1 MLMMI
6 VVSGVIGMVK
16 QSPFQQDLFDFNYIE
31 NQVAEIK
38 KSMDKENDY
47 MDEQQISEI
56 LNNQLV
62 ILENIQQLLSE
73 IDDNTKKKTGLIQ
86 RNKTGGPSP
95 FLFFSY
101 NIIYTFMLLFLL
113 HIYIFISA
121 FLAYTNE
128 ISHSCDT

>member
-31 NQVAEIK
+31 NQVADIK
-38 KSMDKENDY
+38 KSIDKENDNI
-47 MDEQQISEI
+47 DEQQLSEI

-73 IDDNTKKKTGLIQ
+73 IDDNTKKKTWF
-86 RNKTGGPSP
+86 NSKK
-95 FLFFSY
+95 
-101 NIIYTFMLLFLL
+101 
-113 HIYIFISA
+113 
-121 FLAYTNE
+121 
-128 ISHSCDT
+128 